1 MGKDKVRIGII
12 GAGRIGKIHADN
24 LLRNPHA
31 EIVESVTYL
40 QVLNWRLG
48 PPVVASLL

>member
-12 GAGRIGKIHADN
+12 GAGRIGKIMMTISCATRMPR
-24 LLRNPHA
+24 LW
-31 EIVESVTYL
+31 ESVTYL